1 MDHAVRRVGIIGAG
15 QMGAGIAAA
24 HARAG
29 IPSVMIDVDDSR
41 LQTGLSRARE
51 MLDRLVKTGEATPE
65 EVAEMTGRISVS
77 TDRQALADADVV
89 IEAIT
94 EDESAKTATYRSLAG
109 IVSESAV
116 LASNTSTIPIGRMAK
131 SAPEPRR
138 FAGMH
143 FFHPVDRMK
152 LVEIIRGAQT
162 DDPTVATLAD
172 LAGRLGKTS
181 IVVNDCPGFLVSR
194 LLFHYLREALHLL
207 DEGASMDAVDRA
219 ALRYGMPM
227 GPVALMDLIGLDTV
241 SAIFKVMAAGY
252 PGRAEPSPLLAELVQ
267 AGRLGR
273 KTGEGFRTF
282 DGRPAPLKAEPET
295 TADESRII
303 DRLFLAMA
311 LEATR
316 VLDEGI
322 VREPGDVDLGLL
334 LGLAF
339 PAERGGLLRWCD
351 SLGAREVL
359 ARVKR
364 LEHLGSR
371 FQPTER
377 LKRMAETGET
387 FYRAGGGQP

>member
-1 MDHAVRRVGIIGAG
+1 MDHAIRRVGVIGAG
-15 QMGAGIAAA
+15 QMGAGIASA

-41 LQTGLSRARE
+41 LQAGLNRARG

-65 EVAEMTGRISVS
+65 EVAGMMGRIAVS

-94 EDESAKTATYRSLAG
+94 EDEPAKTAMYRSLAG

-152 LVEIIRGAQT
+152 LIEIIRGGST
-162 DDPTVATLAD
+162 DDETVATLAD
-172 LAGRLGKTS
+172 LAGRLGKTA

-194 LLFHYLREALHLL
+194 LLFHYLREALYLL
-207 DEGASMDAVDRA
+207 REGASMDAIDRA
-219 ALRYGMPM
+219 ALKYGMPM

-241 SAIFKVMAAGY
+241 SAIFKVMAEGY
-252 PGRAEPSPLLAELVQ
+252 PGRAEPSPLLTELVR

-273 KTGEGFRTF
+273 KTGEGFRAF
-282 DGRPAPLKAEPET
+282 DGRMAPPKAEPES
-295 TADESRII
+295 TADESRMI
-303 DRLFLAMA
+303 DRLFLVMA

-334 LGLAF
+334 LGLGF
-339 PAERGGLLRWCD
+339 PADRGGLLRWCD

-359 ARVKR
+359 ARVER
-364 LEHLGSR
+364 LEPLGAR
-371 FQPTER
+371 FRPTER

-387 FYRAGGGQP
+387 FYTRK